1 MHAVIR
7 DTEQTDAFPFLTLA
21 GARERDPGRLV
32 LFLVLGVL
40 AAGVGGLL
48 AGLAITLGF
57 AVARAGGNP
66 RAVADALDSLTRNAA
81 SGRPLLSYSYELTVA
96 GVASIAAAWAA
107 LAVAS
112 GIFGRPIRS
121 FLTAAPRFRWRV
133 VGAGFAVGFPLV
145 AVAFLAERAFAPSP
159 LAAPILTPGAGAG
172 ERAAY
177 ALIAAACLY
186 LAAFAEEALFRGW
199 LLQQTAAWTRNLIVI
214 LALNGALFSLAHFDP
229 NPANLLLRAVMGAG
243 WAWIALR
250 TAGVEFT
257 TGAHL
262 ANNLF
267 IALFVMPVSFA
278 PAKSGPFDIRPALVE
293 LAMVLILAG
302 VVELRLRR
310 GATKADPAR
319 A

>member
-1 MHAVIR
+1 MDAVIR
-7 DTEQTDAFPFLTLA
+7 DTEQTDAFPFLRLA
-21 GARERDPGRLV
+21 GARDPGRLV

-40 AAGVGGLL
+40 AAGVAGLL

-159 LAAPILTPGAGAG
+159 LAAPILTPGAGVGA
-172 ERAAY
+172 RAAY

-214 LALNGALFSLAHFDP
+214 LAVNGALFSLAHFDP

-293 LAMVLILAG
+293 LATVLILAG

>member
-57 AVARAGGNP
+57 AVARAGGDP
-66 RAVADALDSLTRNAA
+66 RAVADALDGLTRNAA

-159 LAAPILTPGAGAG
+159 LAAPILTPGAGVGA
-172 ERAAY
+172 RAAY
-177 ALIAAACLY
+177 APIAAACLY

-214 LALNGALFSLAHFDP
+214 LAVNGALFSLAHFDP

-267 IALFVMPVSFA
+267 IALFVMPVSFT
-278 PAKSGPFDIRPALVE
+278 PAKPGPFDIRPALVE
-293 LAMVLILAG
+293 LATVLILAG